1 MTANYVAHEF
11 AWSSRPSAV
20 RSRAA
25 PPTRRST
32 SSQPGTI
39 YGERLNQLDLRFAK
53 LFRYGKTRTS
63 LNFDLYN
70 ILNANPVTSQNNNY
84 AAWQVPLSILDARLF
99 KISVQFDF

>member
-1 MTANYVAHEF
+1 VLSGGAANAQINIV
-11 AWSSRPSAV
+11 
-20 RSRAA
+20 
-25 PPTRRST
+25 
-32 SSQPGTI
+32 QPGTI

-53 LFRYGKTRTS
+53 LFKYSKTRTS

-70 ILNANPVTSQNNNY
+70 ILNANAVTSQNNLF

>member
-1 MTANYVAHEF
+1 M
-11 AWSSRPSAV
+11 
-20 RSRAA
+20 
-25 PPTRRST
+25 
-32 SSQPGTI
+32 

-53 LFRYGKTRTS
+53 LFKYGKTRTS